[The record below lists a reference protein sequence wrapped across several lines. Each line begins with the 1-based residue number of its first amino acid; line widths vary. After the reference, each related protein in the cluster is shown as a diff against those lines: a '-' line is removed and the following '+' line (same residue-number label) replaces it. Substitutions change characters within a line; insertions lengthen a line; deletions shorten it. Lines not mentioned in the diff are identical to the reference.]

1 MSNVMINADKNA
13 FIKKVYVFLSI
24 YLSACILSLLRSISL
39 VEPQGTNLHPIQTFY
54 LRLTE
59 AECSIPVVTEKVQ
72 EQMDSEETIIICDS
86 KGVEIMESAG
96 TTGNF
101 RSVLS

>member
-1 MSNVMINADKNA
+1 M
-13 FIKKVYVFLSI
+13 YFLSI
-24 YLSACILSLLRSISL
+24 YFSAFILSFPRSSSL
-39 VEPQGTNLHPIQTFY
+39 VEPQGANLHPIQTFY

-59 AECSIPVVTEKVQ
+59 TECSIPVVTEKLQ
-72 EQMDSEETIIICDS
+72 EQMDSEDTIIICDS

-101 RSVLS
+101 

>member
-1 MSNVMINADKNA
+1 MH
-13 FIKKVYVFLSI
+13 FLSI
-24 YLSACILSLLRSISL
+24 YFSACILSLPRNISL
-39 VEPQGTNLHPIQTFY
+39 VEPKGANMHPIQTFY

-59 AECSIPVVTEKVQ
+59 AECSIPVVTEKLH
-72 EQMDSEETIIICDS
+72 EQLESKENIIICDS

-101 RSVLS
+101 